1 MYQVPRRLE
10 NAGMNARVL
19 VVGGLAGPPY
29 WAGRPLPQA
38 FRTSRIRTSLRR
50 NRHTRYT
57 PAIKKNIQKTFKNIQ
72 KHSKIHENTCK
83 IHGKHG
89 KIHVK
94 YVKIHAKHG
103 KIHGKYVKI
112 HEKHVK
118 IH

>member
-38 FRTSRIRTSLRR
+38 FRTSRIRTSLRG
-50 NRHTRYT
+50 NRHTKST
-57 PAIKKNIQKTFKNIQ
+57 PAINEKHSKNIQ
-72 KHSKIHENTCK
+72 KHSKIH
-83 IHGKHG
+83 
-89 KIHVK
+89 
-94 YVKIHAKHG
+94 AKHG
-103 KIHGKYVKI
+103 KIHAKHVKI